1 MSVLRKVAGVLA
13 CLVAATAWMASPA
26 SAAETTLRW
35 QHPSP
40 GEVTGFT
47 VHIGHA
53 SGIYEPDLTVM
64 LDGLQPGPDGIYS
77 ITIDVEPDRALFV
90 AVRAFNGS
98 GQTSDYSN
106 EGNRF
111 VATPLGQPG
120 RPRLTE

>member
-1 MSVLRKVAGVLA
+1 MSVLRKVAGVFA
-13 CLVAATAWMASPA
+13 CLVAATTWMVSPA

-40 GEVTGFT
+40 AEVTGFT

-53 SGIYEPDLTVM
+53 TGIYEPDLTVT

-77 ITIDVEPDRALFV
+77 VTIQVEPDRALFV
-90 AVRAFNGS
+90 AVRAFDGG
-98 GQTSDYSN
+98 GQTSAYSN
-106 EGNRF
+106 EGNRY
-111 VATPLGQPG
+111 VATPLGRPG